1 MEGNSYKRTQSINS
15 IKKQNKFKNSIMS
28 FSSEQD
34 SSLNSITSSPKASDK
49 FNNNSLYSSF
59 KKYNKTNNTNNDND
73 SKKNVSEESSVK
85 YLKKYSPKIKKS
97 VSYAFPPLTNLN
109 NNVKEN
115 SFDLNN
121 NTNNNNNNNNNNYIV
136 FNGKNQSLRNISN
149 KLNSGKISTVKE
161 EQEQEQTYLVDNMS
175 NNILTN
181 IKTEEYK
188 IQIYYEGKY
197 IDLTLNKNDK
207 FKKLILLTQ
216 KKLFPYHQIVN
227 YDILYKLNKIDIVN
241 SFNVKLADMIGEI
254 ENNVTPTFLLM
265 KKDNIIKKNHKG
277 TSVTI
282 ENFPSLTDLA
292 IDLNYFFK
300 KETRESDFIVDYKKN
315 ICKVVFSY
323 PEKAFSLVSF
333 LSQLKLQK
341 PIYKRLKVNL
351 DYHIKVVTNAKK
363 KNQPK
368 IMLPLLKK
376 KIINN
381 LKNDNFYIKDPNQTP
396 SYRRKNIK
404 MFLPNYFSFSKKS
417 KLNMFNDEVLF
428 LYRKKQNRLKNVNS
442 DVNIKSYKD
451 KDYIN
456 NNLSDIKNKNKSKKI
471 LSIFDKDRKSVLAT
485 KKVRR
490 NSVFYNMPIEI
501 KINNEN
507 NNNDNEQNNDSINKS
522 IISKNSKKNDSN
534 KNVIVRSLTNK
545 DYNKSKFFESKDK
558 KNNNTK
564 NSINNDGNSIA
575 NQDNKNK
582 DLYLMKLIQ
591 DAKMSDESSSF
602 SNKSNSS
609 NDTSNNKVN
618 KKSFFNGKN
627 QEFMFFKGLSKRPK
641 RKYNEYIGKKDY

>member
-15 IKKQNKFKNSIMS
+15 IKKQNKFKSTIMS

-34 SSLNSITSSPKASDK
+34 SSINSITSSPKASDK

-85 YLKKYSPKIKKS
+85 YLKKYSPKIKKT

-121 NTNNNNNNNNNNYIV
+121 NTNNNNNNNNYIV
-136 FNGKNQSLRNISN
+136 SNGKNQSLRNISN

-161 EQEQEQTYLVDNMS
+161 EQEQTYLVDNMS

-265 KKDNIIKKNHKG
+265 KKDNIIKKNRKG
-277 TSVTI
+277 TSVII

-490 NSVFYNMPIEI
+490 NSVFYNMPIDI

-507 NNNDNEQNNDSINKS
+507 NNNVNDQNNDNIIKS

-558 KNNNTK
+558 KNNNVK

-575 NQDNKNK
+575 NQDNKKK
-582 DLYLMKLIQ
+582 DMYLMKLIQ
-591 DAKMSDESSSF
+591 DAKMSDESSS
-602 SNKSNSS
+602 SSKKSNSS
-609 NDTSNNKVN
+609 NDISNNKVN

-641 RKYNEYIGKKDY
+641 RKYNEYIGKKDD

>member
-34 SSLNSITSSPKASDK
+34 SSINSITSSPKASDK

-97 VSYAFPPLTNLN
+97 DSYAFPPLTNLN

-161 EQEQEQTYLVDNMS
+161 EKEQEQTYLVDNMS

-456 NNLSDIKNKNKSKKI
+456 NLSDIKNKNKSKKI

-507 NNNDNEQNNDSINKS
+507 NNNANDQNNDSINKS

-558 KNNNTK
+558 KNNNVK
-564 NSINNDGNSIA
+564 NSVNNDGNSIA
-575 NQDNKNK
+575 NQDNKKK
-582 DLYLMKLIQ
+582 DLYLIKLIQ
-591 DAKMSDESSSF
+591 DAKMSDESSS
-602 SNKSNSS
+602 SSYKSNSS

>member
-1 MEGNSYKRTQSINS
+1 M
-15 IKKQNKFKNSIMS
+15 
-28 FSSEQD
+28 
-34 SSLNSITSSPKASDK
+34 
-49 FNNNSLYSSF
+49 
-59 KKYNKTNNTNNDND
+59 
-73 SKKNVSEESSVK
+73 VK
-85 YLKKYSPKIKKS
+85 I
-97 VSYAFPPLTNLN
+97 
-109 NNVKEN
+109 
-115 SFDLNN
+115 
-121 NTNNNNNNNNNNYIV
+121 
-136 FNGKNQSLRNISN
+136 ISN

-161 EQEQEQTYLVDNMS
+161 EKEQEQTYLVDNMS

-456 NNLSDIKNKNKSKKI
+456 NLSDIKNKNKSKKI

-507 NNNDNEQNNDSINKS
+507 NNNANDQNNDSINKS

-558 KNNNTK
+558 KNNNVK
-564 NSINNDGNSIA
+564 NSVNNDGNSIA
-575 NQDNKNK
+575 NQDNKKK
-582 DLYLMKLIQ
+582 DLYLIKLIQ
-591 DAKMSDESSSF
+591 DAKMSDESSS
-602 SNKSNSS
+602 SSYKSNSS

>member
-97 VSYAFPPLTNLN
+97 ISYAFPPLTNLN

-121 NTNNNNNNNNNNYIV
+121 NNTNNNNNNNNYIV

-381 LKNDNFYIKDPNQTP
+381 LQNDNFYIKDPNQTP

-507 NNNDNEQNNDSINKS
+507 NNNANDQNNDSINKS

>member
-34 SSLNSITSSPKASDK
+34 SSINSITSSPKASDK

-97 VSYAFPPLTNLN
+97 DSYAFPPLTNI
-109 NNVKEN
+109 
-115 SFDLNN
+115 NN

-161 EQEQEQTYLVDNMS
+161 EKEQEQTYLVDNMS

-456 NNLSDIKNKNKSKKI
+456 NLSDIKNKNKSKKI

-507 NNNDNEQNNDSINKS
+507 NNNANDQNNDSINKS

-558 KNNNTK
+558 KNNNVK
-564 NSINNDGNSIA
+564 NSVNNDGNSIA
-575 NQDNKNK
+575 NQDNKKK
-582 DLYLMKLIQ
+582 DLYLIKLIQ
-591 DAKMSDESSSF
+591 DAKMSDESSS
-602 SNKSNSS
+602 SSYKSNSS

>member
-15 IKKQNKFKNSIMS
+15 IKKQNKFKSTIMS

-34 SSLNSITSSPKASDK
+34 SSINSITSSPKASDK

-121 NTNNNNNNNNNNYIV
+121 NTNNNNNNNNYIIS
-136 FNGKNQSLRNISN
+136 NGKNQSLRNISN

-161 EQEQEQTYLVDNMS
+161 EQEQTYLVDNMS

-265 KKDNIIKKNHKG
+265 KKDNIIKKNRKG
-277 TSVTI
+277 TSVII

-490 NSVFYNMPIEI
+490 NSVFYNMPIDI

-507 NNNDNEQNNDSINKS
+507 NNNANDQNNDNIIKS

-558 KNNNTK
+558 KNNNVK

-575 NQDNKNK
+575 NQDNKKK
-582 DLYLMKLIQ
+582 DMYLMKLIQ
-591 DAKMSDESSSF
+591 DAKMSDESSS
-602 SNKSNSS
+602 SSKKSNSS
-609 NDTSNNKVN
+609 NDISNNKVN

-641 RKYNEYIGKKDY
+641 RKYNEYIGKKDD

>member
-34 SSLNSITSSPKASDK
+34 SSINSITSSPKASDK

-161 EQEQEQTYLVDNMS
+161 EKEQEQTYLVDNMS

-456 NNLSDIKNKNKSKKI
+456 NLSDIKNKNKSKKI

-507 NNNDNEQNNDSINKS
+507 NNNANDQNNDSINKS

-558 KNNNTK
+558 KNNNVK
-564 NSINNDGNSIA
+564 NSVNNDGNSIA
-575 NQDNKNK
+575 NQDNKKK
-582 DLYLMKLIQ
+582 DLYLIKLIQ
-591 DAKMSDESSSF
+591 DAKMSDESSS
-602 SNKSNSS
+602 SSYKSNSS

>member
-97 VSYAFPPLTNLN
+97 ISYAFPPLTNLN

-121 NTNNNNNNNNNNYIV
+121 NNTNNNNNNNNYIV

-381 LKNDNFYIKDPNQTP
+381 LQNDNFYIKDPNQTP

-442 DVNIKSYKD
+442 VVNIKSYKD

-507 NNNDNEQNNDSINKS
+507 NNNANDQNNDSINKS

>member
-97 VSYAFPPLTNLN
+97 ISYAFPPLTNLN

-121 NTNNNNNNNNNNYIV
+121 NNTNNNNNNNNYIV

-381 LKNDNFYIKDPNQTP
+381 LQNDNFYIKDPNQTP

-507 NNNDNEQNNDSINKS
+507 NNNANDQNNDSINKS

-558 KNNNTK
+558 KNNNAK

>member
-97 VSYAFPPLTNLN
+97 ISYAFPPLTNLN

-121 NTNNNNNNNNNNYIV
+121 NNTNNNNNNNNYIV

-381 LKNDNFYIKDPNQTP
+381 LQNDNFYIKDPNQTP

-442 DVNIKSYKD
+442 YVNIKSYKD

-507 NNNDNEQNNDSINKS
+507 NNNANDQNNDSINKS

>member
-1 MEGNSYKRTQSINS
+1 MKGNSYKRTQSINS
-15 IKKQNKFKNSIMS
+15 IKKQNKFKSTIMS

-34 SSLNSITSSPKASDK
+34 SNINSITSSPKASDN

-73 SKKNVSEESSVK
+73 SKKNISEESSVK
-85 YLKKYSPKIKKS
+85 YLKQYSPKIKKKS
-97 VSYAFPPLTNLN
+97 VSYAFPSLTNLN
-109 NNVKEN
+109 NNIKEN
-115 SFDLNN
+115 SIDL
-121 NTNNNNNNNNNNYIV
+121 NNNNNNNYIV
-136 FNGKNQSLRNISN
+136 FNGKNQLLRNTSN

-161 EQEQEQTYLVDNMS
+161 EQEQEQTYLVDNKS

-241 SFNVKLADMIGEI
+241 SFNVKLSDMIGEI

-265 KKDNIIKKNHKG
+265 KKDSTIKKINKG

-282 ENFPSLTDLA
+282 ENFPSLTDLS

-351 DYHIKVVTNAKK
+351 DYHIKVITNTKK
-363 KNQPK
+363 DKQNQPK

-381 LKNDNFYIKDPNQTP
+381 LKNNNFYIKDPSQTP

-428 LYRKKQNRLKNVNS
+428 LYRKKQNRLKNIKS
-442 DVNIKSYKD
+442 DDNIKSYKD
-451 KDYIN
+451 KDYIYN
-456 NNLSDIKNKNKSKKI
+456 NISDIKNKYKSKKI
-471 LSIFDKDRKSVLAT
+471 LSIFDKDRKSVMAL
-485 KKVRR
+485 KKVKR

-501 KINNEN
+501 KINNETN
-507 NNNDNEQNNDSINKS
+507 NNNKNDSDNDSFNKS
-522 IISKNSKKNDSN
+522 INSKNSKKYDSYN

-545 DYNKSKFFESKDK
+545 DYNKSKFYESKDK
-558 KNNNTK
+558 KNNNIK
-564 NSINNDGNSIA
+564 NQNNYDGNSII

-591 DAKMSDESSSF
+591 DAKMSNESSIS

-609 NDTSNNKVN
+609 YDTSNNKVN
-618 KKSFFNGKN
+618 KKPFFNDKN
-627 QEFMFFKGLSKRPK
+627 QEFMFFKGLTKRPK
-641 RKYNEYIGKKDY
+641 RKFNEYIGKKGV

>member
-34 SSLNSITSSPKASDK
+34 SSINSITSSPKASDK

-121 NTNNNNNNNNNNYIV
+121 NTNNNNNNNNNYIV

-161 EQEQEQTYLVDNMS
+161 EKEQEQTYLVDNMS

-265 KKDNIIKKNHKG
+265 KKDSVIKKNHKG

-456 NNLSDIKNKNKSKKI
+456 NLSDIKNKNKSKKI

-507 NNNDNEQNNDSINKS
+507 NNNANDQNNDSINKS

-558 KNNNTK
+558 KNNNVK
-564 NSINNDGNSIA
+564 NSVNNDGNSIA
-575 NQDNKNK
+575 NQDNKKK
-582 DLYLMKLIQ
+582 DLYLIKLIQ
-591 DAKMSDESSSF
+591 DAKMSDESSS
-602 SNKSNSS
+602 SSYKSNSS

>member
-1 MEGNSYKRTQSINS
+1 MERYSYKRTQSINS
-15 IKKQNKFKNSIMS
+15 IKKQNKFKSTIMS

-34 SSLNSITSSPKASDK
+34 SSINSITSSPKISDK
-49 FNNNSLYSSF
+49 FNNYNSLYSSF

-97 VSYAFPPLTNLN
+97 MYYAFPPLTNLN

-121 NTNNNNNNNNNNYIV
+121 NNSNNYII
-136 FNGKNQSLRNISN
+136 FNGKNHPLRNNSN

-161 EQEQEQTYLVDNMS
+161 EQEKEQTYLVDNKS

-197 IDLTLNKNDK
+197 IDFTLNKNDK

-227 YDILYKLNKIDIVN
+227 YDILYKLKKIDIVN
-241 SFNVKLADMIGEI
+241 SFNLKLSEIIGEL
-254 ENNVTPTFLLM
+254 ENNETTTFLL
-265 KKDNIIKKNHKG
+265 KKKENITKKNHHG

-315 ICKVVFSY
+315 MCKVVFSY

-333 LSQLKLQK
+333 LSKLKLQK
-341 PIYKRLKVNL
+341 PIYKLLKVNL
-351 DYHIKVVTNAKK
+351 DYKIKVITNAKK
-363 KNQPK
+363 HRQNQPK

-381 LKNDNFYIKDPNQTP
+381 LKNDNFYIKDPNQSP

-404 MFLPNYFSFSKKS
+404 LFLPNYFSFSKNNKQ
-417 KLNMFNDEVLF
+417 NIFNDEVLF
-428 LYRKKQNRLKNVNS
+428 LYRKKQKKLKNVNS
-442 DVNIKSYKD
+442 DVNIKSNKD

-456 NNLSDIKNKNKSKKI
+456 NNLSEIKNKNKSKKI
-471 LSIFDKDRKSVLAT
+471 LSIFDKDRRSVLAT
-485 KKVRR
+485 KKVKR
-490 NSVFYNMPIEI
+490 NSVFYNMPIAI

-507 NNNDNEQNNDSINKS
+507 NNNNNNNNINESINDSMNKS
-522 IISKNSKKNDSN
+522 IISKNSKKNESN

-545 DYNKSKFFESKDK
+545 DYTKSKFSENKDK
-558 KNNNTK
+558 KNNN
-564 NSINNDGNSIA
+564 NESPNE

-582 DLYLMKLIQ
+582 DLYIMKLIQ
-591 DAKMSDESSSF
+591 DAKVSEESSSS
-602 SNKSNSS
+602 SNKSSS
-609 NDTSNNKVN
+609 SYDISNNEKN

-627 QEFMFFKGLSKRPK
+627 QEFMFFKGLTKRPK
-641 RKYNEYIGKKDY
+641 RKYNEYIGRRDY

>member
-97 VSYAFPPLTNLN
+97 ISYAFPPLTNLN

-121 NTNNNNNNNNNNYIV
+121 NNTNNNNNNNNYIV

-381 LKNDNFYIKDPNQTP
+381 LQNDNFYIKDPNQTP

-507 NNNDNEQNNDSINKS
+507 NNNANDQNNDSINKS

-558 KNNNTK
+558 KNNNAK

-582 DLYLMKLIQ
+582 DLYLIKLIQ

>member
-15 IKKQNKFKNSIMS
+15 IKKQNKFKSTIMS

-34 SSLNSITSSPKASDK
+34 SSINSITSSPKASDK
-49 FNNNSLYSSF
+49 FNNNSLCSSF

-85 YLKKYSPKIKKS
+85 YLKKYSPKIKKT

-121 NTNNNNNNNNNNYIV
+121 NTNNNNNNNNYIV
-136 FNGKNQSLRNISN
+136 SNGKNQSLRNISN

-161 EQEQEQTYLVDNMS
+161 EQEQTYLVDNMS

-265 KKDNIIKKNHKG
+265 KKDNIIKKNRKG
-277 TSVTI
+277 TSVII

-490 NSVFYNMPIEI
+490 NSVFYNMPIDI

-507 NNNDNEQNNDSINKS
+507 NNNVNDQNNDNIIKS

-558 KNNNTK
+558 KNNNVK

-575 NQDNKNK
+575 NQDNKKK
-582 DLYLMKLIQ
+582 DMYLMKLIQ
-591 DAKMSDESSSF
+591 DAKMSDESSS
-602 SNKSNSS
+602 SSKKSNSS
-609 NDTSNNKVN
+609 NDISNNKVN

-641 RKYNEYIGKKDY
+641 RKYNEYIGKKDD

>member
-456 NNLSDIKNKNKSKKI
+456 NLSDIKNKNKSKKI

-507 NNNDNEQNNDSINKS
+507 NNNANDQNNDSINKS

>member
-97 VSYAFPPLTNLN
+97 ISYAFPPLTNLN

-121 NTNNNNNNNNNNYIV
+121 NNTNNNNNNNNYIV

-161 EQEQEQTYLVDNMS
+161 EKEQEQTYLVDNMS

-456 NNLSDIKNKNKSKKI
+456 NLSDIKNKNKSKKI

>member
-97 VSYAFPPLTNLN
+97 ISYAFPPLTNLN

-121 NTNNNNNNNNNNYIV
+121 NNTNNNNNNNNYIV

-161 EQEQEQTYLVDNMS
+161 EKEQEQTYLVDNMS

>member
-34 SSLNSITSSPKASDK
+34 SSINSITSSPKASDK

-161 EQEQEQTYLVDNMS
+161 EKEQEQTYLVDNKS

-456 NNLSDIKNKNKSKKI
+456 NLSDIKNKNKSKKI

-507 NNNDNEQNNDSINKS
+507 NNNANDQNNDSINKS

-558 KNNNTK
+558 KNNNVK
-564 NSINNDGNSIA
+564 NSVNNDGNSIA
-575 NQDNKNK
+575 NQDNKKK
-582 DLYLMKLIQ
+582 DLYLIKLIQ
-591 DAKMSDESSSF
+591 DAKMSDESSS
-602 SNKSNSS
+602 SSYKSNSS